1 MLVEVEHKEA
11 EVEISDAMTMRG
23 FYGILLKGALVIC
36 ASNIIL
42 NGRKLR
48 VKIDFRVKFT
58 ITMFLTFLSSF
69 FVYAFFFFLLFFG
82 GYAPRSAHWAQ

>member
-1 MLVEVEHKEA
+1 MLVEVEHKDA

-48 VKIDFRVKFT
+48 VKIDFP
-58 ITMFLTFLSSF
+58 S
-69 FVYAFFFFLLFFG
+69 
-82 GYAPRSAHWAQ
+82 